1 MGTGWRRAFC
11 TTIPRD
17 REPKFVDKH
26 LYQDHEHPQFSSQT
40 QSSPSPSP
48 RSCAKLGFLTNNNSK
63 SSSSSTSNTPRL
75 RCRTTATSNENSDN
89 LVSPNL
95 HCKTTTPKS
104 NSSKTPRTRHA
115 SNPASPRSPFSILK
129 NTLRLSKVIIS
140 LKPCCFVLNLLVS
153 LFCG

>member
-26 LYQDHEHPQFSSQT
+26 LYQDHEHPQ
-40 QSSPSPSP
+40 SSPSPSP
-48 RSCAKLGFLTNNNSK
+48 RSCAKLGFLSSSNNNTKSG
-63 SSSSSTSNTPRL
+63 SSSASNTPRL
-75 RCRTTATSNENSDN
+75 RCRTAAAAASNENSDN

-104 NSSKTPRTRHA
+104 NSSKTPRTHRLA

-129 NTLRLSKVIIS
+129 NTLRLSRVI
-140 LKPCCFVLNLLVS
+140 FYGVLI
-153 LFCG
+153 